1 MNLTSC
7 HYKLEVMSIYSLDL
21 SPQNET
27 EAAARASIASWFNL
41 HNAMTDQRLAMKL
54 TQHQVAEKLEISQPA
69 VSAFE
74 NNNSLD
80 TQLRTFINYAAAL
93 GLKINFS
100 VERVSWKET
109 D

>member
-1 MNLTSC
+1 
-7 HYKLEVMSIYSLDL
+7 
-21 SPQNET
+21 
-27 EAAARASIASWFNL
+27 
-41 HNAMTDQRLAMKL
+41 MKL

-100 VERVSWKET
+100 IERISWKET